1 MTPTDFTL
9 TLFADVPPPY
19 MVGSSEFTAVS
30 VVLVAS
36 GLALI
41 GYRLYRNKK
50 K

>member
-1 MTPTDFTL
+1 MTPKDFVL

-19 MVGSSEFTAVS
+19 MVGSTEFTAVT
-30 VVLVAS
+30 VVLMAS

-41 GYRLYRNKK
+41 GYRLYRSKK